1 VRARA
6 LVAAG
11 IAFAI
16 AKLSLAGCSDAGS
29 HIYTGAPYD
38 PTLACL
44 APLTGVDVVTG
55 PEPENPC
62 GPICVV
68 SPPEDGGVTVYVST
82 MCAPYPNY
90 PNVVNPSGN
99 AACAAALE
107 AFQLDA
113 LCEDGGVVYPNG
125 RDSGSDADAG
135 PVLDA
140 DVDATVLDANVPD
153 APPNDAGGDAEASA
167 GDATSE

>member
-1 VRARA
+1 VKARSV
-6 LVAAG
+6 VAA
-11 IAFAI
+11 AA
-16 AKLSLAGCSDAGS
+16 ALAAARLSLTGCSDAGS

-55 PEPENPC
+55 PEPETPC
-62 GPICVV
+62 KPVCIV

-90 PNVVNPSGN
+90 PNIVNPSGN

-113 LCEDGGVVYPNG
+113 LCEDGGVVYPEG
-125 RDSGSDADAG
+125 RDAGSDAEAG
-135 PVLDA
+135 AVLDA
-140 DVDATVLDANVPD
+140 YVLEADVVDAA
-153 APPNDAGGDAEASA
+153 PNDAGGDVEASA
-167 GDATSE
+167 GDATSD